1 MHARDRYVRHVWGC
15 VGALLLAGVAGA
27 ATPVAPAEPLTAA
40 AAIETTRFMID
51 AIGRTVRN
59 PQGAVSLSPDG
70 RTYVARLVRGDVRRN
85 GVWMEL
91 IAGDASTPAAAARY
105 RVLARLFSSGLGA
118 GYGQRGSDQD
128 TNAELSPIHW
138 IGGDSVAFLW
148 SDGRG
153 VRQVM
158 RVNVRTGEQK
168 QLTKHDTNVVSFAIG
183 ANGTLLYC
191 AHVPVS
197 KPAPEQALAKGFVI
211 EPETDAPSLLLGRIN
226 EGSMVDRLW
235 NTQWFVRTPI
245 ETVPRLVRLGDGD
258 SVLDPMQTAAVSPD
272 GRWAIL
278 NSNAKEIS
286 PEWDAYEER
295 SFASW
300 VREARGDPR
309 TMMARLVHRLW
320 VLDVNNGT
328 VRPLWDAPIPNAEAH
343 FSWSPDGTAIA
354 IAPTFL
360 PPASE
365 DQIGL
370 HGTAAAIV
378 DAHHGTHVVLPV
390 DLEAKRVVGVRW
402 LASSKI
408 EVRIVRDG
416 KVMPLRFAKV
426 AGRWRA
432 DNASR
437 ESQSTA
443 VRFELRQD
451 LNTPPSLVAVDPES
465 KQEKLILDPNP
476 GLLQRYALGTVK
488 RIDGRLD
495 SGEAWRGL
503 LFYPPDY
510 REGVRYPLV
519 IQSTYAARFND
530 EFTLYGNQRG
540 YGLGPTLMAPYPGR
554 VLSGRGVLVLQLEV
568 DDAAVQRKILE
579 SELRWRAFE
588 GAARKLIEE
597 GLVDPE
603 RVGIAG
609 FSRNGYYVEYALTHS
624 SFPYAAALAAD
635 NWDPSYVAQT
645 LLDYANGG
653 IDMHG
658 AAPFGTGLQAWIDK
672 APGFGADRVR
682 TPLLKIEQSHA
693 LLGVL
698 VKWEIFAR
706 LRYLKKPVEY
716 YVLPNAR
723 YGVHNTQNPA
733 QIIAVME
740 RTADWFAFWLTG
752 SQDPASHKQA
762 QYERWR
768 QLRALHVTGAAE
780 PVPSNIGGS
789 ETAE

>member
-40 AAIETTRFMID
+40 AAIETTRFMLD

-70 RTYVARLVRGDVRRN
+70 RTYVARLVRGDVGRN

-91 IAGDASTPAAAARY
+91 IAGDATTPAAAAHY
-105 RVLARLFSSGLGA
+105 RVLARLFSTGLGA

-128 TNAELSPIHW
+128 TNAELSPIRW
-138 IGGDSVAFLW
+138 IDGDSVAFLW
-148 SDGRG
+148 SDDRG
-153 VRQVM
+153 VRQVV
-158 RVNVRTGEQK
+158 RVNVRTGEQQ
-168 QLTKHDTNVVSFAIG
+168 QLTQHDTHVVSFAIG

-191 AHVPVS
+191 AQAPVS
-197 KPAPEQALAKGFVI
+197 KPAPERALANGFVI

-226 EGSMVDRLW
+226 EGSMLDRLW
-235 NTQWFVRTPI
+235 NTQWFVRAPN
-245 ETVPRLVRLGDGD
+245 ETVPRIVRIGDDD
-258 SVLDPMQTAAVSPD
+258 SVLDPMQTAAVSPE
-272 GRWAIL
+272 GRWGIL
-278 NSNAKEIS
+278 NSNAKTI
-286 PEWDAYEER
+286 PAEWDVYEER

-300 VREARGDPR
+300 VREARGDPG

-320 VLDVNNGT
+320 VLDVNDGT
-328 VRPLWDAPIPNAEAH
+328 VRPLWDAPIPNAEAQ
-343 FSWSPDGTAIA
+343 FEWSPDGAAIA

-365 DQIGL
+365 DQRGL
-370 HGTAAAIV
+370 AGTAAAIV
-378 DAHHGTHVVLPV
+378 DVHRGTYIVLPV
-390 DLEAKRVVGVRW
+390 DLEAQRVVGVRW
-402 LASSKI
+402 QSASKI
-408 EVRIVRDG
+408 EIRGVRDG
-416 KVMPLRFAKV
+416 KVMPLHFTKV

-432 DNASR
+432 EDASR
-437 ESQSTA
+437 ELESTG

-451 LNTPPSLVAVDPES
+451 LNTPPSLFAVDPVS
-465 KQEKLILDPNP
+465 KQEQLILDPNP
-476 GLLQRYALGTVK
+476 DLLQRYALGSVK
-488 RIDGRLD
+488 RIDGQLD

-503 LFYPPDY
+503 LFFPPGY
-510 REGVRYPLV
+510 RESRRYPLV

-554 VLSGRGVLVLQLEV
+554 VLSARGVLVLQLEV
-568 DDAAVQRKILE
+568 DDSAVQRTIVE
-579 SELRWRAFE
+579 SELRWQAFE
-588 GAARKLIEE
+588 SAARKLINE
-597 GLVDPE
+597 GLVDEE
-603 RVGIAG
+603 RVAIAG

-658 AAPFGTGLQAWIDK
+658 AAPFGAALQAWIEE

-698 VKWEIFAR
+698 IKWEIFAR

-716 YVLPNAR
+716 YVVPNAR

-733 QIIAVME
+733 QVIALME
-740 RTADWFAFWLTG
+740 RSADWFAFWLSG
-752 SQDPASHKQA
+752 EEDAASHKQA

-768 QLRALHVTGAAE
+768 ELRVLDRTRSAEALQ
-780 PVPSNIGGS
+780 SNGRRND
-789 ETAE
+789 TAH

>member
-1 MHARDRYVRHVWGC
+1 MHARDRYVRHVWGG

-51 AIGRTVRN
+51 STGRTARN

-70 RTYVARLVRGDVRRN
+70 RTYVARLVRGDVSRN

-138 IGGDSVAFLW
+138 IGAEKVAFLW
-148 SDGRG
+148 SDARG
-153 VRQVM
+153 VRQVV
-158 RVNVRTGEQK
+158 RVDVRTGEHE
-168 QLTKHDTNVVSFAIG
+168 QLTHHDTNVVSFAMS
-183 ANGTLLYC
+183 ANGTLMYC
-191 AHVPVS
+191 AQVPVS
-197 KPAPEQALAKGFVI
+197 KPAPERALAKGFVI
-211 EPETDAPSLLLGRIN
+211 EAETDAPSLLLGRIN
-226 EGSMVDRLW
+226 EGSMLDRLW
-235 NTQWFVRTPI
+235 NTQWFVRAPD

-258 SVLDPMQTAAVSPD
+258 SVLDPMQTAAVSPN

-278 NSNAKEIS
+278 NSNAIRI
-286 PEWDAYEER
+286 PAEWDAYEEG

-320 VLDVNNGT
+320 VLDVNDGT
-328 VRPLWDAPIPNAEAH
+328 VRPLWDAPIPNAEAN

-360 PPASE
+360 PPGSA
-365 DQIGL
+365 DHRGL

-378 DAHHGTHVVLPV
+378 DVHRGTHIELPV
-390 DLEAKRVVGVRW
+390 DLEAKGVVGVRW
-402 LASSKI
+402 LSASKI
-408 EVRIVRDG
+408 DIRVVRDG
-416 KVMPLRFAKV
+416 KVTPLRFVKV
-426 AGRWRA
+426 AGRWQA
-432 DNASR
+432 ENASR
-437 ESQSTA
+437 ELEMKA

-451 LNTPPSLVAVDPES
+451 LNTPPSLLAVDPTS
-465 KQEKLILDPNP
+465 KQEQLILDPNP
-476 GLLQRYALGTVK
+476 DLLQRYALGNVK

-495 SGEAWRGL
+495 SGEVWRGL

-568 DDAAVQRKILE
+568 DDAAVQREIVE
-579 SELRWRAFE
+579 SELRWRTFE
-588 GAARKLIEE
+588 SAARKLIEE

-723 YGVHNTQNPA
+723 HGVHNTQNPA

-740 RTADWFAFWLTG
+740 RSADWFAFWLTG
-752 SQDPASHKQA
+752 SQDPAPHKRA
-762 QYERWR
+762 QYVRWR
-768 QLRALHVTGAAE
+768 ELRALEETHSAE
-780 PVPSNIGGS
+780 SVRSNSGRGD
-789 ETAE
+789 TAE